1 MIDYSLRNG
10 LENVICSNLNRP
22 QPQLFD
28 DGKHV
33 KKCTAIGKGDGHSI
47 LLCGK
52 RQSYF
57 PFHCI
62 VGPDWPVVVM
72 VYCLILA
79 ANLIVLPIVAPLG
92 LPVVIIGVTGFLS
105 LLYCYS
111 AVACSDPGIVY
122 EEALVVTNQSTDIST
137 VGITGLSPS
146 NNSNNNINNSGAEQ
160 QEQGEEG
167 EEGKIEDRARD
178 IESLMR
184 KEANTNEEAS
194 TEDALVVQGTVI
206 NTNNS
211 TNSSSSTGTG
221 TGEESKTAVKG
232 GGVHSQQRSRQLAYS
247 DRIECGQCELQRP
260 YTARHCHYCGVCID
274 ELDHHCPC
282 KCMFVFIFILVIII
296 TRDTFI
302 NDVAELNVYI

>member
-1 MIDYSLRNG
+1 MIDFSVRNG
-10 LENVICSNLNRP
+10 LEHVICSNNHLIRP
-22 QPQLFD
+22 QPSLFD
-28 DGKHV
+28 DGHNV
-33 KKCTAIGKGDGHSI
+33 SKCTIIGKGDSHSI

-72 VYCLILA
+72 VYVLILA

-111 AVACSDPGIVY
+111 AVACSDPGIIY
-122 EEALVVTNQSTDIST
+122 EETLVVDQSENASTIVLGTSVAAPQQSTN
-137 VGITGLSPS
+137 VGD
-146 NNSNNNINNSGAEQ
+146 SGG
-160 QEQGEEG
+160 GEA
-167 EEGKIEDRARD
+167 DRNV
-178 IESLMR
+178 ESLFS
-184 KEANTNEEAS
+184 KEANTVEEAD

-206 NTNNS
+206 NNNNIDIETGAGKNNKVGNGAVGS
-211 TNSSSSTGTG
+211 TNS
-221 TGEESKTAVKG
+221 
-232 GGVHSQQRSRQLAYS
+232 QRSRQLAYS
-247 DRIECGQCELQRP
+247 ERIECGQCELQRP

-282 KCMFVFIFILVIII
+282 KSPYFC
-296 TRDTFI
+296 T
-302 NDVAELNVYI
+302 